1 MPKTVSELKVA
12 LKKISDNFQQVQ
24 LKNLTRILQI
34 VRQLYVNGDEDILGF
49 SLLKKKCSHGVCAV
63 LNS

>member
-49 SLLKKKCSHGVCAV
+49 SLLKKVFTRCLRCLK
-63 LNS
+63 